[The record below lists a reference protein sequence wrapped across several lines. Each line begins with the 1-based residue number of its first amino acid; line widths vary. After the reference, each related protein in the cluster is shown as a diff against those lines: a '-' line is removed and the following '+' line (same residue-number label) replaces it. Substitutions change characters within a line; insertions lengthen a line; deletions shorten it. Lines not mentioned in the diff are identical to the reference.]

1 MDWITVGGLLDPSTV
16 GLLILLAGV
25 TSCMTAAFGI
35 GGGALLLAM
44 MASLVPISALI
55 PLHALVQLGSNGN
68 RAYMTRRYID
78 WRMCWLFTIGAVL
91 GAVLASWVVVQLPVV
106 VIEIAVALF
115 ILFLVWGTQPK
126 VQELSSGGQILSGAF
141 TTFISMF
148 VGATGPLVAGFIHRH
163 GYEKL
168 SIIGT
173 MAACMT
179 VQHGLKIFVFSSIGF
194 AFWEWLPLTLLMIL
208 SGSLGTWIGLKLLNR
223 IPAERFLWIFK
234 LVVTLMAVKLL
245 WDGLAQ
251 LALG

>member
-1 MDWITVGGLLDPSTV
+1 MDWITVGGLLEPSTV
-16 GLLILLAGV
+16 VSLILLAGV
-25 TSCMTAAFGI
+25 TSCMTAALGI
-35 GGGALLLAM
+35 GGGALLLAV

-78 WRMCWLFTIGAVL
+78 WYLFRFFAVGAVL
-91 GAVLASWVVVQLPVV
+91 GAVLASWVVVQLPAV

-115 ILFLVWGTQPK
+115 ILFLVWGAKPK
-126 VQELSSGGQILSGAF
+126 AHALSNGGQILSGAF

-168 SIIGT
+168 SVTGT

-179 VQHGLKIFVFSSIGF
+179 LQHGLKILVFSSVGF
-194 AFWEWLPLTLLMIL
+194 AFWDWLPLTLLMIA
-208 SGSLGTWIGLKLLNR
+208 SGSLGTWVGLRLLNR
-223 IPAERFLWIFK
+223 IPAERFQQIFK
-234 LVVTLMAVKLL
+234 GLVTLMALKLL
-245 WDGLAQ
+245 WDGVSQ
-251 LALG
+251 LVFG